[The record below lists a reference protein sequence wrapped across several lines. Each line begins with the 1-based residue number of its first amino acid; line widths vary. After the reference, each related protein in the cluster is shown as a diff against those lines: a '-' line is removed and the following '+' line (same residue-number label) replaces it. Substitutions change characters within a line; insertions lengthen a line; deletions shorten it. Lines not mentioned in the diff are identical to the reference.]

1 MRLGVVI
8 LNVLTEVVVEGK
20 STYVHSLT
28 FVILCVIYFWSL
40 SFPLFINS
48 SAPLF

>member
-8 LNVLTEVVVEGK
+8 LNVLTEVVVVEGK

-28 FVILCVIYFWSL
+28 FVIYVLYTSGVCPSLCL
-40 SFPLFINS
+40 
-48 SAPLF
+48 